1 MSQTVNDPDILLVPL
16 LDVNWLVFAP
26 FDPAR
31 DYRIIATNLAGS
43 TSLLSKWLEDV

>member
-1 MSQTVNDPDILLVPL
+1 MNNPDILLVPL
-16 LDVNWLVFAP
+16 LDVNWLVYAP

-31 DYRIIATNLAGS
+31 DYRIIITDLARS